1 MTIERITGFTPSDR
15 YLYDFGAC
23 TYAKGWAQIDTRQDA
38 SYYGTW
44 TNPERRE
51 IFTYCEGDTTLVR
64 CSTDDDYKQALRD
77 VIAWNKEAGY
87 WLGIDPGFSEAM
99 KNHFVRLGFGEE
111 LH

>member
-1 MTIERITGFTPSDR
+1 
-15 YLYDFGAC
+15 
-23 TYAKGWAQIDTRQDA
+23 
-38 SYYGTW
+38 
-44 TNPERRE
+44 
-51 IFTYCEGDTTLVR
+51 VR

-77 VIAWNKEAGY
+77 VIDWNKKAGY